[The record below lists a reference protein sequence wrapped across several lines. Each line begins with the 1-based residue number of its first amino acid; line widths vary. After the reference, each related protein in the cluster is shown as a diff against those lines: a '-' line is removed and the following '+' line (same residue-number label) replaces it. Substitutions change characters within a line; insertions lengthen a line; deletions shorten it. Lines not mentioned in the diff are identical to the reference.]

1 MGDLLTGCNSV
12 SSRKEVITT
21 STGKE
26 YIVER
31 LENDSP
37 RTGTPLSVILIEE
50 EEVL

>member
-1 MGDLLTGCNSV
+1 LGDLLTSSNLV

-31 LENDSP
+31 LENEST
-37 RTGTPLSVILIEE
+37 RTGTQLSLNLIEE
-50 EEVL
+50 EVL